1 LKVPREDRTVTD
13 NRRLFRR
20 ILAEPYPYRYKIL
33 TLSGLIKR
41 LIPTKELGI
50 VEKALWSDIIIPDSI
65 KEVILRLAARE
76 ASTSVQVGIL
86 CQCKGSCDTK
96 RYKYY
101 KESKQCSIYCYRDKN
116 EYSNL
121 SGLPTCTEIA
131 LVDRPRRKQARA
143 DTTGN
148 RV

>member
-1 LKVPREDRTVTD
+1 LKVPRENRTATD
-13 NRRLFRR
+13 NRRLLER
-20 ILAEPYPYRYKIL
+20 ILTEPYPYRYTIL

-65 KEVILRLAARE
+65 KEVILGLTARE
-76 ASTSVQVGIL
+76 VSTSAQVGIS
-86 CQCKGSCDTK
+86 CQYKGSCNKK
-96 RYKYY
+96 RCKCY
-101 KESKQCSIYCYRDKN
+101 KESKQYSVHCYRDKN
-116 EYSNL
+116 ECGNL
-121 SGLPTCTEIA
+121 SGLTTRTEIA
-131 LVDRPRRKQARA
+131 LADRPWKKRARD